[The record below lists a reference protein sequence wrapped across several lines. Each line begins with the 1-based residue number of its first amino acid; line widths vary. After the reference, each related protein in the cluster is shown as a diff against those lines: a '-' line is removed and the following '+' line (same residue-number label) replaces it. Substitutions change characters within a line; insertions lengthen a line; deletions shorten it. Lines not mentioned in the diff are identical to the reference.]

1 MALSFMGN
9 SVVEGLGDCVVD
21 LANPMELVEF
31 AVDGQSAESF
41 LELAWENVKFKP
53 AARGYQP
60 SERRLYLHAANLQQE
75 IGISVKQDT
84 QVEVKTA
91 SCQGDLVV
99 KPSKEKDAKSSTSTA
114 QQEREPEPTTP
125 SRDMQLFQI
134 QGKSRRLRRIA
145 QFIDEDDDM
154 NETIRVQVDGEEREW
169 TPLDFAVFMGYIEI
183 VKNLVEN
190 PKVNKMAKPASYVNK
205 PTNAAGNSKQ

>member
-1 MALSFMGN
+1 
-9 SVVEGLGDCVVD
+9 
-21 LANPMELVEF
+21 P
-31 AVDGQSAESF
+31 
-41 LELAWENVKFKP
+41 LELDIL
-53 AARGYQP
+53 Q
-60 SERRLYLHAANLQQE
+60 LQQE

-125 SRDMQLFQI
+125 SR
-134 QGKSRRLRRIA
+134 KSRRLRRIA

>member
-21 LANPMELVEF
+21 LANPM
-31 AVDGQSAESF
+31 DP
-41 LELAWENVKFKP
+41 LELDIL
-53 AARGYQP
+53 Q
-60 SERRLYLHAANLQQE
+60 LQQE

-125 SRDMQLFQI
+125 S
-134 QGKSRRLRRIA
+134 
-145 QFIDEDDDM
+145 
-154 NETIRVQVDGEEREW
+154 
-169 TPLDFAVFMGYIEI
+169 
-183 VKNLVEN
+183 
-190 PKVNKMAKPASYVNK
+190 
-205 PTNAAGNSKQ
+205 